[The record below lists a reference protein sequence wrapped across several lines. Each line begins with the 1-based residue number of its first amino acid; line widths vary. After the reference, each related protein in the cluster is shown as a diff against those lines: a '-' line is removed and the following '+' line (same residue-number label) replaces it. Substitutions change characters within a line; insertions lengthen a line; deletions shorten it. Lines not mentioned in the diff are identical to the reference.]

1 MRRCDWLDS
10 RASTSVCGAN
20 AGAGSNDAVR
30 RDRREAAERL
40 DQLAVLGHVLEVA
53 DEERAAARARPLA
66 RAEGDDRLAREGA
79 QVLLG
84 AEHRAPERV
93 VAERGAVDQVLGD
106 DRRLVV
112 RARDLL
118 DHDAALAVELL
129 GVDLRA
135 PDEVGQQVDRLA
147 DDLGPAGDVERD
159 EVVRRVGVEH
169 GAHAL
174 GRLVDL
180 AVVVVLLRRP

>member
-1 MRRCDWLDS
+1 M
-10 RASTSVCGAN
+10 V
-20 AGAGSNDAVR
+20 
-30 RDRREAAERL
+30 
-40 DQLAVLGHVLEVA
+40 EVA
-53 DEERAAARARPLA
+53 DQEGAAARADPLA
-66 RAEGDDRLAREGA
+66 APEGEDRVARERP

-84 AEHRAPERV
+84 AEDGPPERV
-93 VAERGAVDQVLGD
+93 IAERGAVDQVLGD

-135 PDEVGQQVDRLA
+135 PDEVGQQVDRLG
-147 DDLGPAGDVERD
+147 DDLGAAGDVEGD
-159 EVVRRVGVEH
+159 EVVRRVGVQLR
-169 GAHAL
+169 AHRL
-174 GRLVDL
+174 RGLVDL